1 MEVSPETKLNKQS
14 TFSYKSFG
22 DSSQSADGSSP
33 SDFTCDS
40 NKKHV
45 EDADLSHLPKQIP
58 LTQLASG
65 SPNLYERG
73 LSNLKE
79 TNKDR
84 SSQDTLILV
93 YATSIIFATG
103 ATIALILQIYLG
115 GSSVFI
121 KGVLVSDHERCT
133 ALGQRVLNDLG
144 SSVDAAI
151 AATLCL
157 GVVHPHVSGIGGGGV
172 MLVHDIHKNET
183 RLINFQGTAPK
194 TLKEEML
201 QNGLELKAGLQVGV
215 PGMLR
220 GLHQAHRLYGSLSW
234 KDVVTRAADVAKDG
248 FNVSHSLAEAISKVK
263 DEKLLQRFRTV
274 FLPEGRALRPGSFLR
289 MPSLA
294 RVLEAGLSNF
304 YNGNLSQEME
314 DEVRANG
321 GVLSREDIS
330 NYSVQVK
337 KPVEGLFNEFII
349 QVPPPPSVGAALI
362 SVLNLLEGLNLSEN
376 NNTENQTYHQTAEA
390 LKASLA
396 MASGLGDPKYNSSV
410 NDLLFDILSKNHAD
424 VLRQRINHSSASLLE
439 HYSSVPSLQT
449 ELVAGQVVVM
459 GPDDLIVS
467 VASSLNRPFGSRIIT
482 QSGVIL
488 NSLILDF
495 SWPNKTR
502 GQLQTNQRNRVQ
514 PGKRPLSPLMPTI
527 VVPAWHK
534 CGIYMALSGSD
545 KHSLSAIT
553 QVLISALSD
562 YKEKNNSLSLRRLHP
577 QLQPNRLHA
586 ESEFPEE
593 SVQYLQAKGHVVQR
607 VKTNTVVQG
616 ILRNKDII
624 KAIAVPQLFK

>member
-1 MEVSPETKLNKQS
+1 MDVSSETKLSKQS
-14 TFSYKSFG
+14 IFSYESFG
-22 DSSQSADGSSP
+22 DSSHWAKRSSQSDL
-33 SDFTCDS
+33 
-40 NKKHV
+40 NKKHR
-45 EDADLSHLPKQIP
+45 EDTDLSHLPKEIP
-58 LTQLASG
+58 LKELASG
-65 SPNLYERG
+65 SPYLNDTG
-73 LSNLKE
+73 LSDLKE
-79 TNKDR
+79 SNKDS

-93 YATSIIFATG
+93 YATAIIFATG
-103 ATIALILQIYLG
+103 VTIALILQIYLG
-115 GSSVFI
+115 ESLVFI

-133 ALGQRVLNDLG
+133 ALGQRVLDDRG

-172 MLVHDIHKNET
+172 MLVHDIRENET
-183 RLINFQGTAPK
+183 RLIDFQGTAPK

-201 QNGLELKAGLQVGV
+201 QNGLEMKAGLKVGV

-234 KDVVTRAADVAKDG
+234 NDVVTRAAHVAKDG

-263 DEKLLQRFRTV
+263 DEKLLQHFRTV
-274 FLPEGRALRPGSFLR
+274 FFPEGRALRPGSFLR
-289 MPSLA
+289 IPSLA
-294 RVLEAGLSNF
+294 GVLEAGLFNF

-314 DEVRANG
+314 DAVRANG

-330 NYSVQVK
+330 NYSVQVEQ
-337 KPVEGLFNEFII
+337 PVEGLFNEFII

-362 SVLNLLEGLNLSEN
+362 TALKLLEGLHLNEN
-376 NNTENQTYHQTAEA
+376 NNTNQTYHQTAEA
-390 LKASLA
+390 LEASLA
-396 MASGLGDPKYNSSV
+396 MASGLGDPKYNLSV
-410 NDLLFDILSKNHAD
+410 SELLFDMLSKSRAD
-424 VLRQRINHSSASLLE
+424 VLRRRINHSNASLIE
-439 HYSSVPSLQT
+439 RYSTVPSIQT
-449 ELVAGQVVVM
+449 ELVAGQVMVM

-482 QSGVIL
+482 QSGIIL
-488 NSLILDF
+488 NGLILDF

-502 GQLQTNQRNRVQ
+502 GQLQINQRNRVQ
-514 PGKRPLSPLMPTI
+514 PGKRALSTLMPTL

-545 KHSLSAIT
+545 IYSLTAIT
-553 QVLISALSD
+553 QVLLGSLSD
-562 YKEKNNSLSLRRLHP
+562 YKDKNNSHSLRRLHP
-577 QLQPNRLHA
+577 QLQPNRLFA

-593 SVQYLQAKGHVVQR
+593 SVQVLHAKDHVIQK
-607 VKTNTVVQG
+607 VKTNTVDQV
-616 ILRNKDII
+616 ILRNKDAI